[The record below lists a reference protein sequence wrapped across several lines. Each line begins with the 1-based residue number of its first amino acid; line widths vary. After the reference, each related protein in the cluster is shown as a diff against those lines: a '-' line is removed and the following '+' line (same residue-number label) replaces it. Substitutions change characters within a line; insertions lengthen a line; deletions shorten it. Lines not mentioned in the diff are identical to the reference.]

1 MSEKPTGKFPGNPPT
16 NPTTNPTG
24 NPSAAPTAS
33 PRGNPAVNPTILLPN
48 GGIAPGPHH
57 IHPAYVV
64 LNAITTAVILGFAAA
79 ASIIGSL
86 PSILEDE
93 NAFLGLAILGGV
105 VIVSAILITV
115 FAYIYYKRFLW
126 EITEADIHIY
136 SGIIFKKQIHIPFQ
150 RVQSIDFKAT
160 LIERILGLVK
170 LKIETAGGA
179 SNTGVV
185 IPALKLAQAEAL
197 RADVF
202 ARKRYSSQQ
211 QEAALQQKM
220 QMARAA
226 QGTQAPVAA
235 SAVPRFDPQTGQP
248 LASAASD
255 AAGAAALNAADS
267 FVQSVGNEIG
277 GIRGYFAEDFRE
289 DAPIEYEYGL
299 TAKELLLSA
308 LSGDHYL
315 VLIPVLVGLAPVI
328 SGALDLL
335 GLEDAAQS
343 ALASVDAG
351 SLAPVIIG
359 GCAALFLI
367 SLVLGV
373 ISTAVSYG
381 GFKARRRGGRIE
393 VERGLLSRQYKSVSI
408 ARVQSVEIR
417 QGFIRR
423 LIGYAELKLLT
434 IDSADA
440 NSGQQNDQVLT
451 GAGLIIHP
459 FVKMDK
465 VEGIIER
472 LAPEF
477 NGRPASSEMQP
488 LPKVSRRRSL
498 SRSGVFPSLAYF
510 AAVLAS
516 TLVMNAFAVPDDI
529 RIPSLIA
536 LWVLFSILAVLH
548 IIGAILWYGHAGYAY
563 NATMLAI
570 RQGFFGLVTTV
581 IPRHKIQ
588 WAQMRQNPFQ
598 RLSRVA
604 SITAVTAAGVGGT
617 STRLRDL
624 SLEEAD
630 AFIEWVRPRG
640 A

>member
-1 MSEKPTGKFPGNPPT
+1 MSEKPTGNQP
-16 NPTTNPTG
+16 
-24 NPSAAPTAS
+24 
-33 PRGNPAVNPTILLPN
+33 GNPAVNPTILLPN

-64 LNAITTAVILGFAAA
+64 LSAITAVAIFIFVAFTSILSSLPALLSGEDASVGFGILVVAGIV
-79 ASIIGSL
+79 SPILIIG
-86 PSILEDE
+86 
-93 NAFLGLAILGGV
+93 AV
-105 VIVSAILITV
+105 VI
-115 FAYIYYKRFLW
+115 AYIYYKRFLW

-136 SGIIFKKQIHIPFQ
+136 SGIIFKKQVHIPFQ

-226 QGTQAPVAA
+226 QGTQAPA

-248 LASAASD
+248 LTSAAFD
-255 AAGAAALNAADS
+255 AAGAAAPNAADS
-267 FVQSVGNEIG
+267 FVQTVGNEIG

-315 VLIPVLVGLAPVI
+315 VLIPVLIGLAPVI
-328 SGALDLL
+328 SGALELL

-343 ALASVDAG
+343 ALTSVDVG
-351 SLAPVIIG
+351 SFAPVIIG

-440 NSGQQNDQVLT
+440 NSSQQNDKVLT

-498 SRSGVFPSLAYF
+498 NRSGILPSLAYF

-536 LWVLFSILAVLH
+536 LWVLFGILAVLH

-624 SLEEAD
+624 ALDEAD